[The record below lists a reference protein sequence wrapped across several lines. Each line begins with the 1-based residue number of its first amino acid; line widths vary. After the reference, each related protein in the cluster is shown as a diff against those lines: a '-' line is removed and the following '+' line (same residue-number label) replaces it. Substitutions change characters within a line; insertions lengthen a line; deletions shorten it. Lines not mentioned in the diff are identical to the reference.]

1 MKLRVAIVDDHRL
14 VREGLVARLNCL
26 DEIEIVGEGQDGR
39 EALDICNAT
48 HPDIVLMDIG
58 MPVLNGIDAT
68 RLVRQECRG
77 TKVIALSMH
86 SEKRFVSEALRAG
99 VSGYVLK
106 DDAFDELA
114 EAIRMVAAGGV
125 YLSPGVQEAIVSDYA
140 GAAGMS
146 TPPSATLTS
155 REREVLQLIAEGMT
169 TKQVAAH
176 LNLNVKTIETH
187 RRQVMEKIGAD
198 SVAGLVRYALREG
211 ITTLDR

>member
-1 MKLRVAIVDDHRL
+1 MKLRIAVVDDHRL
-14 VREGLVARLNCL
+14 VREGLIARLNCL
-26 DEIEIVGEGQDGR
+26 DDIEVVGEAQDGR
-39 EALDICNAT
+39 EALELCGKV
-48 HPDIVLMDIG
+48 HPDIMLMDIG

-68 RLVRQECRG
+68 RLVKQEFKG

-106 DDAFDELA
+106 DDAFDELSD
-114 EAIRMVAAGGV
+114 AIHLVASGGV

-140 GAAGMS
+140 GTVG
-146 TPPSATLTS
+146 PPSAPRAELTP

-169 TKQVAAH
+169 TKQVASH
-176 LNLNVKTIETH
+176 LHLNVKTIETH
-187 RRQVMEKIGAD
+187 RRQVMDKIGAD
-198 SVAGLVRYALREG
+198 SVAALVRFALREG

>member
-1 MKLRVAIVDDHRL
+1 MKLRIAVVDDHRL
-14 VREGLVARLNCL
+14 VREGLIARLDCL
-26 DEIEIVGEGQDGR
+26 ADIEVVGEAQDGR
-39 EALDICNAT
+39 EAVELCGKV
-48 HPDIVLMDIG
+48 HPDIMLMDIG

-68 RLVRQECRG
+68 RLIKQDCKG

-106 DDAFDELA
+106 DDAFDELS
-114 EAIRMVAAGGV
+114 EAIHMVASGGV

-140 GAAGMS
+140 GTLGSPS
-146 TPPSATLTS
+146 TPRAELTP

-169 TKQVAAH
+169 TKQVAAYLH
-176 LNLNVKTIETH
+176 LNVKTIETH

-198 SVAGLVRYALREG
+198 SVASLVRFALREG